1 MLVTLRFVMPILLLC
16 SLFFS
21 SFAYSTSVIRGPYLQ
36 MGTDKT
42 MTVRWRTDTRT
53 DSVVR
58 FGSSSDNLN
67 QTVTVS
73 SPDTEHEVTVTG
85 LSPLTQYYYSV
96 GSSDETVAGGDSSY
110 RFTTSPSADNS
121 TPTRVLLFGDSGTE
135 SDDADA
141 VYKAYLNYPGA
152 ENTNLW
158 IMLGDNAY
166 NDGTDS
172 NYQNALFKVY
182 PELLRRTPLWSTLG
196 NHDGHSADSNSESG
210 PYYDIFTFPRN
221 AEAGGLASGT
231 EAYYSFDYGNIH
243 FVCLD
248 SYGTD
253 RSAGGAMMSWLEND
267 LSVNNKKWLIA
278 FWHHPAYS
286 KGSHDSDSEDELVE
300 MRQNALPILE
310 KYGVD
315 LVFSGHSHSYE
326 RSFLLDSH
334 YGTSDTLNSSH
345 LINNGDGRENGD
357 GAYQKANQANAGAV
371 YTVAGASGHA
381 TGGDLN
387 HPAMFSS
394 LNLVGS
400 VVLDIT
406 NDRIDAKYLGSDGSV
421 TDYYS
426 VIKGQNFTTFTST
439 PTDVETTPTVDDK
452 PDNLENAATV
462 NEPDTSTR
470 QRGVSLNGEGT
481 YVASDDPNKNFA
493 SSNAIL
499 ADGADDNNGELVG
512 LIKWDVNNLPAGISV
527 NDAKIEVEVFDT
539 SSDEYNLY
547 KGNIAWNENSATWNT
562 TSPYSNRGEKIGS
575 FNPSSTGTQVVNLNQ
590 AGKTLVQS
598 WINGAANNGVFMMS
612 GGTSEDGVDMHSGAT
627 NQAPKLIINQGDS
640 SGTTQ
645 HVTTSESTPVSND
658 SGSSSQRGA
667 FLSSEDTYVASDV
680 PDKNYG
686 SSKAILADGFDDS
699 NGELVSLI
707 KWDVSNFSSGT
718 SVNDAKIEL
727 EVFDSSSDE
736 YILYKGNV
744 AWNKSNATWNTTSP
758 YSNRGEKIG
767 SFTPSSTGT
776 HAVNLN
782 QAGKT
787 LVQSWINGAAN
798 HGVFIMSGGT
808 SEDGVDMHSGAT
820 NQAPKLIINQGD
832 SSGTTTTQ
840 HVATSESTPVSNESG
855 SSSQRGDFLSS
866 EDTYVASDVPDKNY
880 GSSKVIL
887 ADGSDDSNGELVSLV
902 KWDVSNFSSGTS
914 VNDAKIELEVFDSSS
929 DEYILYKGN
938 VAWNKSNA
946 TWNTTSPYSNRGEKI
961 GSFTPSNTGTQT
973 VYLNDAGKSLVQSW
987 INGGAANNGVIMMSG
1002 GTYDD
1007 GVDIHSS
1014 VTNTPP
1020 KLIIN
1025 TNGNPSV
1032 TTSTA
1037 PPQAS
1042 APSGTREAGTV
1053 ELQAGQN
1060 GFNGVQ
1066 DAFITEGE
1074 PDKNYGSDH
1083 SILVDGYDDA
1093 RKELVGLMHWDISSI
1108 PSRARITGASLTL
1121 HVHDAS
1127 DEEHALREMKKT
1139 WSEGNSTWNNVQP
1152 RANRGTTLGSFTP
1165 SSIGSHKVNFN
1176 ADGIALI
1183 QSWVNGASNTGFTIE
1198 NSAMYYGSDGADIR
1212 ASEYETKSQRP
1223 KLTITYE

>member
-1 MLVTLRFVMPILLLC
+1 MLVTLRLAISILLLC

-58 FGSSSDNLN
+58 YGSSSNNLN
-67 QTVTVS
+67 QTATVS
-73 SPDTEHEVTVTG
+73 SSDTEHEVKVTG

-96 GSSDETVAGGDSSY
+96 GNSDETIAGGDSSY
-110 RFTTSPSADNS
+110 RFITSPSADS
-121 TPTRVLLFGDSGTE
+121 TTPTRVLLFGDSGTE

-166 NDGTDS
+166 NDGTDR

-253 RSAGGAMMSWLEND
+253 RSVGGAMMSWLEND

-310 KYGVD
+310 KHGVD

-357 GAYQKANQANAGAV
+357 GAYQKANQANSGAV

-406 NDRIDAKYLGSDGSV
+406 NDRIDAKYLGLDGSV
-421 TDYYS
+421 TDNYS
-426 VIKGQNFTTFTST
+426 VVKGQNVSSSTTRSTTST
-439 PTDVETTPTVDDK
+439 DDTPVTGTV
-452 PDNLENAATV
+452 
-462 NEPDTSTR
+462 S
-470 QRGVSLNGEGT
+470 SLQNGALASSGGT
-481 YVASDDPNKNFA
+481 YIASGVPDKNFA
-493 SSNAIL
+493 SAKVIL
-499 ADGADDNNGELVG
+499 ADGSDDSNGELVS
-512 LIKWDVNNLPAGISV
+512 LLKWDVSNFPAGTAV
-527 NDAKIEVEVFDT
+527 NEVKIELEVLDSSADQYDLYTGNT
-539 SSDEYNLY
+539 SWDENT
-547 KGNIAWNENSATWNT
+547 ATWNNI
-562 TSPYSNRGEKIGS
+562 SPYSTRGEKIGS
-575 FNPSSTGTQVVNLNQ
+575 FNPSNTGIQTIHLNSV
-590 AGKTLVQS
+590 GKNLVQS
-598 WINGAANNGVFMMS
+598 WIDGATNNGIFMMT
-612 GGTSEDGVDMHSGAT
+612 GGTSKDGVDIRFSST
-627 NQAPKLIINQGDS
+627 NQLPKLIINSQGDASITPIETLVS
-640 SGTTQ
+640 SIP
-645 HVTTSESTPVSND
+645 VNETSSE
-658 SGSSSQRGA
+658 
-667 FLSSEDTYVASDV
+667 LSSVRSHTLSSIEDTYIASDI
-680 PDKNYG
+680 PDKNFG
-686 SSKAILADGFDDS
+686 LSSAILVDGSDDS

-707 KWDVSNFSSGT
+707 KWDVSNFP
-718 SVNDAKIEL
+718 
-727 EVFDSSSDE
+727 SD
-736 YILYKGNV
+736 
-744 AWNKSNATWNTTSP
+744 
-758 YSNRGEKIG
+758 
-767 SFTPSSTGT
+767 
-776 HAVNLN
+776 
-782 QAGKT
+782 
-787 LVQSWINGAAN
+787 
-798 HGVFIMSGGT
+798 
-808 SEDGVDMHSGAT
+808 
-820 NQAPKLIINQGD
+820 
-832 SSGTTTTQ
+832 
-840 HVATSESTPVSNESG
+840 
-855 SSSQRGDFLSS
+855 
-866 EDTYVASDVPDKNY
+866 
-880 GSSKVIL
+880 
-887 ADGSDDSNGELVSLV
+887 
-902 KWDVSNFSSGTS
+902 TS

-987 INGGAANNGVIMMSG
+987 INGAANNGVIMMSG
-1002 GTYDD
+1002 GAYDD

-1032 TTSTA
+1032 TISTA

-1060 GFNGVQ
+1060 GYNGMQ

-1108 PSRARITGASLTL
+1108 RSGARITGASLTL

-1127 DEEHALREMKKT
+1127 DEEHALREMKKA
-1139 WSEGNSTWNNVQP
+1139 WSESNSTWNNVQP

-1183 QSWVNGASNTGFTIE
+1183 QNWVNGASNTGFTIE
-1198 NSAMYYGSDGADIR
+1198 NSAMYYGSDGVDIR
-1212 ASEYETKSQRP
+1212 SSEYETVSQRP

>member
-1 MLVTLRFVMPILLLC
+1 MLVTLRFAMPILLLC

-21 SFAYSTSVIRGPYLQ
+21 SFAYSASVIRGPYLQ

-42 MTVRWRTDTRT
+42 MTVRWRTETKI

-58 FGSSSDNLN
+58 YGSSFDNLN
-67 QTVTVS
+67 QTATVS
-73 SPDTEHEVTVTG
+73 STDTEHEVTVTG

-221 AEAGGLASGT
+221 AEVGGLASGT

-310 KYGVD
+310 KHGVD

-334 YGTSDTLNSSH
+334 YGTSGTLNSSH
-345 LINNGDGRENGD
+345 LINKGDGRENGD
-357 GAYQKANQANAGAV
+357 GVYQKANQAHAGAV
-371 YTVAGASGHA
+371 YTVAGASGYA

-394 LNLVGS
+394 LNQVGS

-406 NDRIDAKYLGSDGSV
+406 NDRIDAKYLRSNGSV

-426 VIKGQNFTTFTST
+426 VIKGQNFATST
-439 PTDVETTPTVDDK
+439 PTGIVRTPPVDDNA
-452 PDNLENAATV
+452 DNV
-462 NEPDTSTR
+462 MTSKIPVSTNH
-470 QRGVSLNGEGT
+470 QRGVLLSSEDT
-481 YVASDDPNKNFA
+481 YIARDVPDKNYG
-493 SSNAIL
+493 SSRAIL
-499 ADGADDNNGELVG
+499 ADGADDSNGELVG
-512 LIKWDVNNLPAGISV
+512 LIKWDVRNLPAGTSI
-527 NDAKIEVEVFDT
+527 NNAKIEF
-539 SSDEYNLY
+539 
-547 KGNIAWNENSATWNT
+547 
-562 TSPYSNRGEKIGS
+562 
-575 FNPSSTGTQVVNLNQ
+575 
-590 AGKTLVQS
+590 
-598 WINGAANNGVFMMS
+598 
-612 GGTSEDGVDMHSGAT
+612 
-627 NQAPKLIINQGDS
+627 
-640 SGTTQ
+640 
-645 HVTTSESTPVSND
+645 
-658 SGSSSQRGA
+658 
-667 FLSSEDTYVASDV
+667 
-680 PDKNYG
+680 
-686 SSKAILADGFDDS
+686 
-699 NGELVSLI
+699 
-707 KWDVSNFSSGT
+707 
-718 SVNDAKIEL
+718 

-767 SFTPSSTGT
+767 SF
-776 HAVNLN
+776 
-782 QAGKT
+782 
-787 LVQSWINGAAN
+787 
-798 HGVFIMSGGT
+798 
-808 SEDGVDMHSGAT
+808 
-820 NQAPKLIINQGD
+820 APL
-832 SSGTTTTQ
+832 
-840 HVATSESTPVSNESG
+840 
-855 SSSQRGDFLSS
+855 
-866 EDTYVASDVPDKNY
+866 
-880 GSSKVIL
+880 
-887 ADGSDDSNGELVSLV
+887 
-902 KWDVSNFSSGTS
+902 
-914 VNDAKIELEVFDSSS
+914 
-929 DEYILYKGN
+929 
-938 VAWNKSNA
+938 
-946 TWNTTSPYSNRGEKI
+946 
-961 GSFTPSNTGTQT
+961 NTGTQT

-987 INGGAANNGVIMMSG
+987 INGAANNGIIMMSG

-1042 APSGTREAGTV
+1042 APSGTRKAGTV

-1060 GFNGVQ
+1060 GYNGVQ

-1074 PDKNYGSDH
+1074 PDKNYGSNH

-1108 PSRARITGASLTL
+1108 PSGARITGASLTL
-1121 HVHDAS
+1121 HVYDAS
-1127 DEEHALREMKKT
+1127 DEEHALREMKRT
-1139 WSEGNSTWNNVQP
+1139 WSESNSTWNNVQP

-1165 SSIGSHKVNFN
+1165 SLIGSHKVNFN

-1183 QSWVNGASNTGFTIE
+1183 QSWVNGASNTGFTVE
-1198 NSAMYYGSDGADIR
+1198 NSVMYYGSDGVDIR
-1212 ASEYETKSQRP
+1212 ASEYEIKSQRP

>member
-1 MLVTLRFVMPILLLC
+1 MMQMLFIKLIL
-16 SLFFS
+16 
-21 SFAYSTSVIRGPYLQ
+21 II
-36 MGTDKT
+36 
-42 MTVRWRTDTRT
+42 
-53 DSVVR
+53 
-58 FGSSSDNLN
+58 
-67 QTVTVS
+67 
-73 SPDTEHEVTVTG
+73 
-85 LSPLTQYYYSV
+85 
-96 GSSDETVAGGDSSY
+96 
-110 RFTTSPSADNS
+110 
-121 TPTRVLLFGDSGTE
+121 
-135 SDDADA
+135 
-141 VYKAYLNYPGA
+141 PGA

-196 NHDGHSADSNSESG
+196 NHDGHSADSDSESG

-310 KYGVD
+310 KHGVD

-357 GAYQKANQANAGAV
+357 GAYQKVNQANAGAV

-452 PDNLENAATV
+452 PDNLENAVTV
-462 NEPDTSTR
+462 NEPDTSNR
-470 QRGVSLNGEGT
+470 QGGVSLNGEGT

-512 LIKWDVNNLPAGISV
+512 LIKWDVANLPADISV
-527 NDAKIEVEVFDT
+527 NNAKIEVEVFDS

-547 KGNIAWNENSATWNT
+547 KGNVAWKESSATWNT

-575 FNPSSTGTQVVNLNQ
+575 FNPTSAGTHAVNLNQ

-598 WINGAANNGVFMMS
+598 WINGAANNGVMMMT
-612 GGTSEDGVDMHSGAT
+612 GGTSEDGVDMHSGE

-640 SGTTQ
+640 SDITQ
-645 HVTTSESTPVSND
+645 HVTTSESTPVSNEP
-658 SGSSSQRGA
+658 GSSSQRGD

-686 SSKAILADGFDDS
+686 SSKAILADGSDDS

-767 SFTPSSTGT
+767 SFTPS
-776 HAVNLN
+776 
-782 QAGKT
+782 
-787 LVQSWINGAAN
+787 
-798 HGVFIMSGGT
+798 
-808 SEDGVDMHSGAT
+808 
-820 NQAPKLIINQGD
+820 
-832 SSGTTTTQ
+832 
-840 HVATSESTPVSNESG
+840 
-855 SSSQRGDFLSS
+855 
-866 EDTYVASDVPDKNY
+866 
-880 GSSKVIL
+880 
-887 ADGSDDSNGELVSLV
+887 
-902 KWDVSNFSSGTS
+902 
-914 VNDAKIELEVFDSSS
+914 
-929 DEYILYKGN
+929 
-938 VAWNKSNA
+938 
-946 TWNTTSPYSNRGEKI
+946 
-961 GSFTPSNTGTQT
+961 NTGTQT
-973 VYLNDAGKSLVQSW
+973 VYLNDVGKSLVQSW
-987 INGGAANNGVIMMSG
+987 INGAANNGVIMMSG

-1042 APSGTREAGTV
+1042 APSETREAGTV

-1060 GFNGVQ
+1060 GYNGVQ

-1108 PSRARITGASLTL
+1108 PSGARITEASLTL

-1127 DEEHALREMKKT
+1127 DQEHALREMKRT
-1139 WSEGNSTWNNVQP
+1139 WSESNSTWNNVQP
-1152 RANRGTTLGSFTP
+1152 RANQGTTLGSFTP
-1165 SSIGSHKVNFN
+1165 SLIGRHKVDFN

-1223 KLTITYE
+1223 KLTIAYE

>member
-1 MLVTLRFVMPILLLC
+1 MLVTLRFTTSILLLS

-21 SFAYSTSVIRGPYLQ
+21 GFAYSTSVIRGPYLQ

-42 MTVRWRTDTRT
+42 MTVRWRTDIRT

-58 FGSSSDNLN
+58 YGSSSDNLN
-67 QTVTVS
+67 QTTTVS
-73 SPDTEHEVTVTG
+73 SSDTEHEVTVTG

-166 NDGTDS
+166 NDGTDRD
-172 NYQNALFKVY
+172 YQNALFKVY

-231 EAYYSFDYGNIH
+231 EAYYSFDYSNIH

-286 KGSHDSDSEDELVE
+286 KGSHDSDLEDELVE

-326 RSFLLDSH
+326 RSFFLDGH

-357 GAYQKANQANAGAV
+357 GAYQKANQAHAGAV

-387 HPAMFSS
+387 HPAMYSS
-394 LNLVGS
+394 LNQVGS

-406 NDRIDAKYLGSDGSV
+406 NDRIDAKYLRSNGSV

-426 VIKGQNFTTFTST
+426 VIKGGQSVST
-439 PTDVETTPTVDDK
+439 PISISTASAPDPAEIVTLSIGDNTDSATT
-452 PDNLENAATV
+452 ENAFTNQQGV
-462 NEPDTSTR
+462 VLLSSEDT
-470 QRGVSLNGEGT
+470 
-481 YVASDDPNKNFA
+481 YIASDVPDKNFA
-493 SSNAIL
+493 SFNAIL

-512 LIKWDVNNLPAGISV
+512 LIKWDVTNLPVDISV
-527 NDAKIEVEVFDT
+527 NDAKIELKVFDS
-539 SSDEYNLY
+539 SSDEYILY
-547 KGNIAWNENSATWNT
+547 KGNIAWNKSNATWNT
-562 TSPYSNRGEKIGS
+562 TSPYLNRGEKIGS
-575 FNPSSTGTQVVNLNQ
+575 FNPSSTGTHAVNLNQ
-590 AGKTLVQS
+590 AGKILVQS

-612 GGTSEDGVDMHSGAT
+612 GGTSEDGVDMHSGTT
-627 NQAPKLIINQGDS
+627 NQAPKLIINQEDS
-640 SGTTQ
+640 SSGITTQ
-645 HVTTSESTPVSND
+645 VTISENTPVGNESES
-658 SGSSSQRGA
+658 SGQHGD
-667 FLSSEDTYVASDV
+667 FLSSEDTYIASDV

-686 SSKAILADGFDDS
+686 SSRAILVDGADDS
-699 NGELVSLI
+699 NGELVGLI
-707 KWDVSNFSSGT
+707 KWDVSNLPAGT
-718 SVNDAKIEL
+718 PINNAKIEF
-727 EVFDSSSDE
+727 EVFDSSSDA
-736 YILYKGNV
+736 YILYKANV
-744 AWNKSNATWNTTSP
+744 AWNKSTATWNTTSP

-767 SFTPSSTGT
+767 SFNPSSTGT
-776 HAVNLN
+776 
-782 QAGKT
+782 
-787 LVQSWINGAAN
+787 
-798 HGVFIMSGGT
+798 
-808 SEDGVDMHSGAT
+808 
-820 NQAPKLIINQGD
+820 
-832 SSGTTTTQ
+832 
-840 HVATSESTPVSNESG
+840 
-855 SSSQRGDFLSS
+855 R
-866 EDTYVASDVPDKNY
+866 
-880 GSSKVIL
+880 
-887 ADGSDDSNGELVSLV
+887 
-902 KWDVSNFSSGTS
+902 
-914 VNDAKIELEVFDSSS
+914 
-929 DEYILYKGN
+929 
-938 VAWNKSNA
+938 
-946 TWNTTSPYSNRGEKI
+946 
-961 GSFTPSNTGTQT
+961 T
-973 VYLNDAGKSLVQSW
+973 VHLNDAGKKLVKSW
-987 INGGAANNGVIMMSG
+987 VDGATNNGVIMMSG
-1002 GTYDD
+1002 GTSDD
-1007 GVDIHSS
+1007 GVDMHSGTTS
-1014 VTNTPP
+1014 TPP

-1025 TNGNPSV
+1025 ANSSSSSVITNTP
-1032 TTSTA
+1032 

-1042 APSGTREAGTV
+1042 TSSGTNEAGTI
-1053 ELQAGQN
+1053 ELQAGSN
-1060 GFNGVQ
+1060 GYNGVQ
-1066 DAFITEGE
+1066 DTFLTEGE
-1074 PDKNYGSDH
+1074 PDKNHGSNH

-1093 RKELVGLMHWDISSI
+1093 RKELIGLMHWDISSV
-1108 PSRARITGASLTL
+1108 PSGAQIMSASLTL

-1127 DEEHALREMKKT
+1127 DEEHALREMKKI
-1139 WSEGNSTWNNVQP
+1139 WSEGNSTWNNIQP

-1183 QSWVNGASNTGFTIE
+1183 QSWLNGASNTGFTVE
-1198 NSAMYYGSDGADIR
+1198 NSAMYYGSDGVDIR